1 MARDLTKNW
10 ASLNLEKDVK
20 SGSTI
25 TEEGLCV
32 GRELTTAGNE
42 VVRVTTGG
50 ATGESFIGFSQLDNE
65 TITTTVE
72 METKTVP
79 ASGTLQVSLDHDNVE
94 EGESDMA
101 DIATINQ
108 IEKRLDKLEKD
119 MSWWNADEN
128 ESKVGNLKVQ
138 VDEMEK
144 KLNMVVA
151 IAKKLKGHME
161 NREIHLQD

>member
-1 MARDLTKNW
+1 MTELTKK
-10 ASLNLEKDVK
+10 LIGFDEDLLEKLQKYSKENNLSFTV
-20 SGSTI
+20 
-25 TEEGLCV
+25 
-32 GRELTTAGNE
+32 A
-42 VVRVTTGG
+42 VRVLLEG
-50 ATGESFIGFSQLDNE
+50 ALD
-65 TITTTVE
+65 
-72 METKTVP
+72 
-79 ASGTLQVSLDHDNVE
+79 QDNVE
-94 EGESDMA
+94 EGEPDTA